1 MSAAVDVV
9 EGEVRELVRRAGL
22 DPMSERAALLD
33 LVEAAVEDYE
43 LRSLQGNLPR
53 LVDPSGAIRAVMD
66 AVAGFGPLQR
76 FLDDP
81 LVEEI
86 WINGPA
92 QVFVA
97 RGGVSELTTTILS
110 AEAVRDLVE
119 RMLKQSGRRVDLSCP
134 FVDAT
139 LPDLSGVLALM

>member
-53 LVDPSGAIRAVMD
+53 LVDPSGAIRSVMD

-76 FLDDP
+76 YLDDP

-86 WINGPA
+86 CHRVLILAKGKSVLTGTLDEVWRFAGESASLEDVFLKVTEGTGP
-92 QVFVA
+92 
-97 RGGVSELTTTILS
+97 E
-110 AEAVRDLVE
+110 
-119 RMLKQSGRRVDLSCP
+119 
-134 FVDAT
+134 
-139 LPDLSGVLALM
+139 